1 MSFEDFLV
9 RGAMLLFAA
18 GMVNLC
24 RHFVDM
30 YRFKKKYLRKPAIDW
45 DDLLVEASNNGGLPY
60 FAIMVPA
67 REETGV
73 IENTVR
79 RLAQFH
85 YPKDHYEILVITD
98 ERETLSYP
106 GENTAA
112 IVERVATELNEKVS
126 REFVKSTTIPAGFDG
141 YYPGHVGGKG
151 NRSTKGRALNWGLR
165 QIPNY
170 VDMVGVYDAD
180 ARPHPD
186 LLRFVALRRLR
197 ENIDVIQGP
206 VYPVSN
212 YASITWVSRF
222 AALHFSWWHKAFY
235 TKLAKEKK
243 KLQFLAGTNYFID
256 RNLVRRIGG
265 WDYEALTEDAELSLR
280 LYSQEGRFAKWH
292 PYEEIE
298 QSPKD
303 FRAFFRQR
311 RRWAEGY
318 LELVPRIKR
327 AKMQKL
333 EKASVLYRI
342 YTAPPIWVLTELG
355 PLIGPALYLSHMY
368 ARTMSSPFL
377 SALGYVLLFA
387 SICYLSLYS
396 LIYYELREHVQPRPR
411 RSGQLLEYS
420 KLAILTVPYWLVQ
433 ALPGMS
439 AMKRRLLGHEER
451 VWEKTARTDEREL
464 PTSQQP
470 RKRPVASG
478 RQAGLHKRM
487 RIKYAIVLG
496 TRPEIVKMAPL
507 IKELERQDLDYL
519 VVHSGQ
525 HYSPNMDSNIFMDLD
540 LPTPLYNLGVG
551 SASRRTQIRRI
562 RRTLRNLFEREHPDI
577 VLVEGDTNTVLA
589 VAYAARDAGIRVG
602 HVEAGLRSYDR
613 KMPEEINR
621 LLADRVSDY
630 LFAPT
635 LRSKENLL
643 KEGIREDKIH
653 VTGNTIVDATLAN
666 LEISN
671 QKSNVARGLIE
682 TLNGSGYILL
692 TLHRQSNVDPRKR
705 LRALLQEI
713 AKIPKYGLRR
723 YIEPGTVYLR
733 QRH

>member
-1 MSFEDFLV
+1 
-9 RGAMLLFAA
+9 
-18 GMVNLC
+18 
-24 RHFVDM
+24 
-30 YRFKKKYLRKPAIDW
+30 
-45 DDLLVEASNNGGLPY
+45 
-60 FAIMVPA
+60 
-67 REETGV
+67 
-73 IENTVR
+73 
-79 RLAQFH
+79 
-85 YPKDHYEILVITD
+85 
-98 ERETLSYP
+98 
-106 GENTAA
+106 
-112 IVERVATELNEKVS
+112 
-126 REFVKSTTIPAGFDG
+126 
-141 YYPGHVGGKG
+141 
-151 NRSTKGRALNWGLR
+151 
-165 QIPNY
+165 
-170 VDMVGVYDAD
+170 
-180 ARPHPD
+180 
-186 LLRFVALRRLR
+186 
-197 ENIDVIQGP
+197 
-206 VYPVSN
+206 
-212 YASITWVSRF
+212 
-222 AALHFSWWHKAFY
+222 
-235 TKLAKEKK
+235 
-243 KLQFLAGTNYFID
+243 
-256 RNLVRRIGG
+256 
-265 WDYEALTEDAELSLR
+265 
-280 LYSQEGRFAKWH
+280 
-292 PYEEIE
+292 
-298 QSPKD
+298 
-303 FRAFFRQR
+303 
-311 RRWAEGY
+311 
-318 LELVPRIKR
+318 
-327 AKMQKL
+327 
-333 EKASVLYRI
+333 
-342 YTAPPIWVLTELG
+342 
-355 PLIGPALYLSHMY
+355 
-368 ARTMSSPFL
+368 
-377 SALGYVLLFA
+377 
-387 SICYLSLYS
+387 
-396 LIYYELREHVQPRPR
+396 
-411 RSGQLLEYS
+411 
-420 KLAILTVPYWLVQ
+420 
-433 ALPGMS
+433 
-439 AMKRRLLGHEER
+439 
-451 VWEKTARTDEREL
+451 
-464 PTSQQP
+464 
-470 RKRPVASG
+470 
-478 RQAGLHKRM
+478 M

-589 VAYAARDAGIRVG
+589 AAYAARDAGIRVG